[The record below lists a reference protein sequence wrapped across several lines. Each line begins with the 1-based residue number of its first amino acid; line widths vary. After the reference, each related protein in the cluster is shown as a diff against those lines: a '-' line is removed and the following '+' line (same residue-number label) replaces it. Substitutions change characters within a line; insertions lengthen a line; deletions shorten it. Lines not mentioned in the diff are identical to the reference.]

1 MNLFDALIWAVI
13 LLSMIYALY
22 RGFVHSVLSQA
33 ALLLSLLIALPLSAG
48 PANQLQGNTSFTSLL
63 VTYTDAVARV
73 GDYDLANT
81 PVTGIGDDTIDH
93 VLQNVRLPSALSG
106 ILEKNLLVGR
116 NIESDRTINDYVQG
130 AVVSSAIRILCF
142 LACAALAYAILS
154 LALGLIGHVFPF
166 PLLKLFDWAGAALFG
181 VLRGLTFVCVLYLLM
196 PLLSTVIPLDA
207 FRQVL
212 DSSAMS
218 PAFLSDSFFTAVLNG
233 RLM

>member
-13 LLSMIYALY
+13 LLSLVYALY

-81 PVTGIGDDTIDH
+81 PVTGIGDDTIDQ
-93 VLQNVRLPSALSG
+93 VLENVGLPSALSG

-142 LACAALAYAILS
+142 LACAALVYAILS

-181 VLRGLTFVCVLYLLM
+181 VIRGLTFVCVLYLLM